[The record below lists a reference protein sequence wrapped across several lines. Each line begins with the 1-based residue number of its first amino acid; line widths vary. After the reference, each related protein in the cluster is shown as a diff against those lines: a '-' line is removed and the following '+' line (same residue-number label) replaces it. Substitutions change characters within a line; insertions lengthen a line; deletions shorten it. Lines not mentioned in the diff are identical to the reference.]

1 MTEQNHSKEARVEAT
16 ASLDAVVTRGL
27 KAVKRLDAIVQN
39 KYQENSPLLSA
50 WLSASHLERNNG
62 KSKDQTKPDQANAEP
77 TPSKAKASGASAA
90 S

>member
-1 MTEQNHSKEARVEAT
+1 MTEQNHAKDARVEAT

-27 KAVKRLDAIVQN
+27 QAVKRLDAIVQN

-62 KSKDQTKPDQANAEP
+62 KSKDQAKPDQVNAEP
-77 TPSKAKASGASAA
+77 TTSKASGASAA